1 MCDSSHESRMKGWVK
16 KNKKVKRETADSIW
30 TCMWLF
36 PPSVLPCR
44 RREAGCQVG
53 WAVQWS
59 PFSLRLIWHS
69 HSRITAQPHPDSCHA
84 GLFEPHVCFMSTTGV
99 QSMSPCSLF
108 LTHTQ
113 KNTRTNDVN
122 LKLNDVW
129 FFSFFWEGGGDD
141 RLDMIEFTGSNSSM

>member
-16 KNKKVKRETADSIW
+16 KKVKRETADSIW

-59 PFSLRLIWHS
+59 PFSLHLIWHS
-69 HSRITAQPHPDSCHA
+69 HSRITAQPHPDSCHV

-113 KNTRTNDVN
+113 KNTRQMMSIWNSMTYGSY
-122 LKLNDVW
+122 
-129 FFSFFWEGGGDD
+129 FFFFWRGGVEI
-141 RLDMIEFTGSNSSM
+141 LDMIEFTGSNSSM